1 MSYICKVV
9 VTLCP
14 PIARL
19 FTHSMVFLS
28 VARINPEKWL
38 QRIKLWR
45 FSGDTS
51 ARHRDKFIKIDCVF
65 NLFLEKYI
73 YGYSFLPITKTVN
86 SWNELRNCGDKV
98 MEIPFIC
105 IWGSPIVSFHQRG
118 SAVSSVELQVDTLP
132 STAIFAE

>member
-1 MSYICKVV
+1 MSYICKVA

-19 FTHSMVFLS
+19 STHSMVFLS

-51 ARHRDKFIKIDCVF
+51 ARHCDKLITMDCFF
-65 NLFLEKYI
+65 NYI
-73 YGYSFLPITKTVN
+73 CKQVNKWLNFLPITKTVN

-98 MEIPFIC
+98 IEIPFIC